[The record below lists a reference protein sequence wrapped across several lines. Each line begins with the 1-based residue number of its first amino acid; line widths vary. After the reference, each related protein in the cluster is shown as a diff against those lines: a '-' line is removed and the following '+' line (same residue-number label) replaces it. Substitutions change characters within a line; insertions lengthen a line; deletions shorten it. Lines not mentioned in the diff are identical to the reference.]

1 MSIIITDKDNQ
12 QGKYVMVR
20 ADPGQVTSIV
30 MHFKEHS
37 GDYIWRCHILEHEDP
52 DMIRP
57 LIVEE

>member
-1 MSIIITDKDNQ
+1 
-12 QGKYVMVR
+12 MVR